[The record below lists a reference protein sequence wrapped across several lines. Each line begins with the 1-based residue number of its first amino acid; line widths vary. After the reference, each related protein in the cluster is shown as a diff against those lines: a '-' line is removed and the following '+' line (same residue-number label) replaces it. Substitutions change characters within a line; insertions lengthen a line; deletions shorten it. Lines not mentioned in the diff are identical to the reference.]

1 MKEYQVVLGAGFG
14 DEGKGRVVSYLTSLY
29 CDPLIVRF
37 SGGHQ
42 AGHTVLYEG
51 KRHVFSHFGSGTLQ
65 GAKTYWSKYC
75 TVYPVGL
82 MNEWKALNKLGIDPE
97 IHIDDL
103 CPVTTPYDIY
113 ENRLREIG
121 NNHGSCGLGF
131 GTTIE
136 RHETY
141 KLYFQDLFIDKI
153 LKAKL
158 NNIANYYYKEKKD
171 SLLSNF
177 NLDLRMLNFLESV
190 YELRRV
196 YKKVDFKNDFWNN
209 SNIIFEGS
217 QGILL
222 DKDLGFFPNVTRANT
237 DLTNVYK
244 ILKDI
249 RGLENPYLQVNFVS
263 RIYQTRHGNGYMS
276 NETSVDLINNED
288 ETNTKN
294 SYQGSFRTG
303 YLDLDLLKYSID
315 NVKAGFGYNRLCFT
329 CLDQIKGDTVKVIHH
344 DEEIEVSKESIAEL
358 LGYVHSLYFYG
369 PSVEDIPVKGKK
381 ETHKLEK
388 I

>member
-1 MKEYQVVLGAGFG
+1 LDYQVVLGTGFG

-29 CDPLIVRF
+29 YTPLYYTPLIVRF

-42 AGHTVLYEG
+42 AGHTVVYEG
-51 KRHVFSHFGSGTLQ
+51 KKHVFSHFGSGTLQ

-82 MNEWKALNKLGIDPE
+82 MNEWKALNKLGVDPD
-97 IHIDDL
+97 IHIDEF

-113 ENRLREIG
+113 ENRSRESA
-121 NNHGSCGLGF
+121 NNHGSCGLGV
-131 GTTIE
+131 GTTVE
-136 RHETY
+136 RHELY

-153 LKAKL
+153 FKAKL
-158 NNIANYYYKEKKD
+158 NNIARYYYHKQRD
-171 SLLSNF
+171 SLFLQPEF
-177 NLDLRMLNFLESV
+177 TQKLLNFLESV
-190 YELRRV
+190 YELRKV
-196 YKKVDFKNDFWNN
+196 YKKVDFKRHFWDTT
-209 SNIIFEGS
+209 NIIFEGS

-249 RGLENPYLQVNFVS
+249 VGIENPRLQVNFVS

-276 NETSVDLINNED
+276 DERNLDLINNEN

-294 SYQGSFRTG
+294 PYQGDFRRG
-303 YLDLDLLKYSID
+303 LLDLDLLQYSI
-315 NVKAGFGYNRLCFT
+315 NNCKGLFNRLCIT
-329 CLDQIKGDTVKVIHH
+329 CLDQIEGDTVKVIHH
-344 DEEIEVSKESIAEL
+344 DEEIEIPKESIGEL
-358 LGYVHSLYFYG
+358 LGYKHSLYFYG
-369 PSVEDIPVKGKK
+369 PSVEDIPIEGG
-381 ETHKLEK
+381 ENNS
-388 I
+388 

>member
-29 CDPLIVRF
+29 HDPLIVRF

-42 AGHTVLYEG
+42 AGHTVSYEG

-82 MNEWKALNKLGIDPE
+82 MNEWKALNKLGVTPE
-97 IHIDDL
+97 IHIDDF

-113 ENRLREIG
+113 ENRNREFA

-136 RHETY
+136 RHDTY

-153 LKAKL
+153 FKAKL
-158 NNIANYYYKEKKD
+158 NNIVNHYYKEKKD
-171 SLLSNF
+171 SPLFNF

-190 YELRRV
+190 NELRKV
-196 YKKVDFKNDFWNN
+196 YKKVDFKREFW
-209 SNIIFEGS
+209 STANIIFEGS

-244 ILKDI
+244 ILKEV
-249 RGLENPYLQVNFVS
+249 RGLENPRLQVNFVS
-263 RIYQTRHGNGYMS
+263 RVYQTRHGNGYMS
-276 NETSVDLINNED
+276 NENTLDLINNED

-315 NVKAGFGYNRLCFT
+315 NVRVNAGYNRLCFT

-344 DEEIEVSKESIAEL
+344 DEEIEVPKEGIGEL
-358 LGYVHSLYFYG
+358 LGYKNSLYFYG
-369 PSVEDIPVKGKK
+369 ASVEDTPIEGEKVIIKVGK
-381 ETHKLEK
+381 L
-388 I
+388 